1 MSEVAV
7 SRRQFLRGDVRGS
20 RAGIRPPWAL
30 AGAAFT
36 VACTRCD
43 DCITACP
50 GTLIT
55 RGSGG
60 YPEMDFR
67 RGACTFCRKCV
78 DACKAA
84 AFQAGP
90 VGGLTAWAHRAVI
103 GARCLAANGVVCRAC
118 GDHCETKAIR
128 FRLAPG
134 GRSFAQ
140 VDLARCTGCGACVA
154 VCPVAAVTMQVP
166 APVEAVA

>member
-1 MSEVAV
+1 MTEVAV

-30 AGAAFT
+30 PEAAFT
-36 VACTRCD
+36 AQCTRCD
-43 DCITACP
+43 DCVTACP
-50 GTLIT
+50 DSLIA

-60 YPEMDFR
+60 YPEIDFR

-78 DACKAA
+78 DACRAS

-90 VGGLTAWAHRAVI
+90 VGGHLPWAHRAVI
-103 GARCLAANGVVCRAC
+103 GAGCLAANGVVCRAC
-118 GDHCETKAIR
+118 GDHCETGAIR

-140 VDLARCTGCGACVA
+140 VELARCTGCGGCVGI
-154 VCPVAAVTMQVP
+154 CPVGAVVMQVP
-166 APVEAVA
+166 APAEAAA